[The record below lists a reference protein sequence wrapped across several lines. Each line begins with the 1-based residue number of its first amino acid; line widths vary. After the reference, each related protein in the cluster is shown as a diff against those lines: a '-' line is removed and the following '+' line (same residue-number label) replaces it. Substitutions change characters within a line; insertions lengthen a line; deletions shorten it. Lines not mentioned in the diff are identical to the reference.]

1 MKKNNKYSFSIGK
14 IERIII
20 VSFIINTILVIMKV
34 VAGILGSSGA
44 LIADGMH
51 SFSDLTTDIIAIVG
65 NNLAKRPPDS
75 KHPFGHG
82 KSEYITSLIIGLAI
96 MLIGLLL
103 INQMMNSQVSYPSLF
118 VIIISLITILL
129 KLLLAK
135 FLVSKGKK
143 YKNSILVASGKESN
157 ADVLSSLIVLI
168 SAIAMQF
175 AHRYEFLVYSD
186 KIASVIVGIFIIK
199 VGFDIVKENISMTI
213 GEQITDQ
220 AYIKNIKDIIFK
232 DEDVMEVKD
241 LVVLKYGPYLKLNS
255 EVSMAKN
262 LSLIEAHNKI
272 DDIETELKKYD
283 SKISYITIHMCPYI
297 EEENK

>member
-1 MKKNNKYSFSIGK
+1 VKKNNKYSFSIGK

-135 FLVSKGKK
+135 FLVSKGK
-143 YKNSILVASGKESN
+143 N
-157 ADVLSSLIVLI
+157 
-168 SAIAMQF
+168 
-175 AHRYEFLVYSD
+175 
-186 KIASVIVGIFIIK
+186 
-199 VGFDIVKENISMTI
+199 
-213 GEQITDQ
+213 
-220 AYIKNIKDIIFK
+220 
-232 DEDVMEVKD
+232 
-241 LVVLKYGPYLKLNS
+241 
-255 EVSMAKN
+255 
-262 LSLIEAHNKI
+262 
-272 DDIETELKKYD
+272 
-283 SKISYITIHMCPYI
+283 ITIVS
-297 EEENK
+297 

>member
-1 MKKNNKYSFSIGK
+1 
-14 IERIII
+14 
-20 VSFIINTILVIMKV
+20 
-34 VAGILGSSGA
+34 
-44 LIADGMH
+44 
-51 SFSDLTTDIIAIVG
+51 
-65 NNLAKRPPDS
+65 
-75 KHPFGHG
+75 
-82 KSEYITSLIIGLAI
+82 
-96 MLIGLLL
+96 
-103 INQMMNSQVSYPSLF
+103 
-118 VIIISLITILL
+118 
-129 KLLLAK
+129 
-135 FLVSKGKK
+135 
-143 YKNSILVASGKESN
+143 
-157 ADVLSSLIVLI
+157 
-168 SAIAMQF
+168 MQF

-272 DDIETELKKYD
+272 DDIETELKSMIVKLVILLFICVPIL
-283 SKISYITIHMCPYI
+283 KKRIS
-297 EEENK
+297 N